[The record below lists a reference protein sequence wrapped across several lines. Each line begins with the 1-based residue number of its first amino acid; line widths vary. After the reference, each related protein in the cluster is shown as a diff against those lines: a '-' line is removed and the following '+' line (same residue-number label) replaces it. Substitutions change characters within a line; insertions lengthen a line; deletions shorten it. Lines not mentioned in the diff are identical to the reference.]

1 MVAFQ
6 RLPEIV
12 ADVAL
17 VVEPCL
23 SSPPKL
29 IFTFTALLLYVSF
42 GEYAFSNM
50 NSEDNIMR

>member
-1 MVAFQ
+1 MVAFP

-12 ADVAL
+12 IDIVL

-29 IFTFTALLLYVSF
+29 IFTFATLVLYVHFS
-42 GEYAFSNM
+42 EYAFSNM
-50 NSEDNIMR
+50 DSEDIIMR